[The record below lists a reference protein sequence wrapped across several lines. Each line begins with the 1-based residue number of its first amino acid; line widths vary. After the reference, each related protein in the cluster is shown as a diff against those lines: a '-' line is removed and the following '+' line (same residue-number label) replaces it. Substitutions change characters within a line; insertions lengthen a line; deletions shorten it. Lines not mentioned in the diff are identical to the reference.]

1 MRRLGLPTE
10 QIIALHRCNSA
21 TAGHFATANRL
32 SHKESENS
40 IRSARN
46 GTSLGFLMHVSVS
59 EVTEKTVQPPG
70 SKSRN
75 K

>member
-21 TAGHFATANRL
+21 TAWHSSTANRL

-46 GTSLGFLMHVSVS
+46 GSSLTFLVRVSVS

-70 SKSRN
+70 SESRN